1 MMGAEG
7 ETMPMSG
14 VEDSPLRDI
23 LKTLRAVL
31 PDLRERY
38 GVRSLGVFG
47 SSARGEADPQSDVDI
62 LVEFEHAP
70 TFFQFVELE
79 DELGRLLSAN
89 VDLVMKSA
97 LRPRIGE
104 RILSEVVRV

>member
-1 MMGAEG
+1 
-7 ETMPMSG
+7 
-14 VEDSPLRDI
+14 
-23 LKTLRAVL
+23 
-31 PDLRERY
+31 
-38 GVRSLGVFG
+38 
-47 SSARGEADPQSDVDI
+47 VDI

-79 DELGRLLSAN
+79 DELGRLLVAN

-104 RILSEVVRV
+104 RILSEVVQV